1 LKIVFLN
8 TGAVLG
14 GAERCLLDLMASLR
28 KTMPDIEIHL
38 VTGAEGPL
46 LAHAKE
52 FGAQTTVLPMPTAF
66 EQLGD
71 SALRGGRGRIVRFGL
86 SAPAALWAAWR
97 YRRQLGRLLAEL
109 RPDVVH
115 SNSIKFHLL
124 TRKSAGPLVVWYVH
138 DFLGARAVA
147 AKMLRWTQG
156 VDGCVAVSRAVAQ
169 DAQAVLPRV
178 PVEVVYNA
186 IDVDHFRPG
195 PSALSLD
202 ALAGLPVADP
212 SIVRVGLVATYARW
226 KGQDIFLR
234 AAAQLTQQLRPG
246 TARFFIVGGPIYQTL
261 GSQWSRDE
269 LRALAKAVGAAEVG
283 FIDFQDDPRDVYRA
297 LDIVVHASKRPEPFG
312 RTVVEAMACGRAVI
326 VTQAGG
332 AAELF
337 TEGHDA
343 MGVSAGDPLGL
354 AEKLQE
360 LIGNPQRRAELGANG
375 RRSAEVRF
383 ARSRL
388 GEQILTAYNSF
399 RTNKFGA

>member
-1 LKIVFLN
+1 M
-8 TGAVLG
+8 LG

-28 KTMPDIEIHL
+28 QTVPDIEIHL

-46 LAHAKE
+46 LAQAEE

-169 DAQAVLPRV
+169 DAQAVLPGV

-297 LDIVVHASKRPEPFG
+297 LDIVVHASTRPEPFG

-343 MGVSAGDPLGL
+343 MGVSAGDPVGL